1 MKCPK
6 CNTENPQEAK
16 FCRCCGYTISSE
28 SNIYTEK
35 QRLQQEN
42 DRLKN
47 EVRFFESSLTRE
59 RLKLRDEIENKEIK
73 ITEPTRE
80 LLLMYRRFENLM
92 TDMVRY
98 NDKGYDCD
106 DILDS
111 TSETID
117 KIKERLIDMITENIS
132 NCEEDVLTI

>member
-1 MKCPK
+1 M
-6 CNTENPQEAK
+6 
-16 FCRCCGYTISSE
+16 
-28 SNIYTEK
+28 
-35 QRLQQEN
+35 
-42 DRLKN
+42 
-47 EVRFFESSLTRE
+47 
-59 RLKLRDEIENKEIK
+59 ENKEIK

-92 TDMVRY
+92 TDMGRY

>member
-1 MKCPK
+1 M
-6 CNTENPQEAK
+6 
-16 FCRCCGYTISSE
+16 
-28 SNIYTEK
+28 
-35 QRLQQEN
+35 
-42 DRLKN
+42 
-47 EVRFFESSLTRE
+47 
-59 RLKLRDEIENKEIK
+59 ENKEIK

-92 TDMVRY
+92 TDMARY

-111 TSETID
+111 TSETLD

>member
-1 MKCPK
+1 M
-6 CNTENPQEAK
+6 
-16 FCRCCGYTISSE
+16 
-28 SNIYTEK
+28 
-35 QRLQQEN
+35 
-42 DRLKN
+42 
-47 EVRFFESSLTRE
+47 
-59 RLKLRDEIENKEIK
+59 ENKEIK
-73 ITEPTRE
+73 IIEPTRE

-98 NDKGYDCD
+98 NDKGYYCD

-111 TSETID
+111 TSETLD

>member
-1 MKCPK
+1 M
-6 CNTENPQEAK
+6 
-16 FCRCCGYTISSE
+16 
-28 SNIYTEK
+28 
-35 QRLQQEN
+35 
-42 DRLKN
+42 
-47 EVRFFESSLTRE
+47 
-59 RLKLRDEIENKEIK
+59 ENKEIK

-106 DILDS
+106 VILDS
-111 TSETID
+111 TSETLD

-132 NCEEDVLTI
+132 NCEEDILTI

>member
-1 MKCPK
+1 M
-6 CNTENPQEAK
+6 
-16 FCRCCGYTISSE
+16 
-28 SNIYTEK
+28 
-35 QRLQQEN
+35 
-42 DRLKN
+42 
-47 EVRFFESSLTRE
+47 
-59 RLKLRDEIENKEIK
+59 ENKEIK

-98 NDKGYDCD
+98 NDKVYDCD

-111 TSETID
+111 TSETLD

>member
-1 MKCPK
+1 M
-6 CNTENPQEAK
+6 
-16 FCRCCGYTISSE
+16 
-28 SNIYTEK
+28 
-35 QRLQQEN
+35 
-42 DRLKN
+42 
-47 EVRFFESSLTRE
+47 
-59 RLKLRDEIENKEIK
+59 ENKEIK

-111 TSETID
+111 TSETLD
-117 KIKERLIDMITENIS
+117 KIKERLIDIITENIS